1 MKKAKSVYLCQS
13 CGYES
18 GKWLGKCPG
27 CGEWNTFAEE
37 VVTPRKKTEKSASPK
52 TAPVSLADI
61 SLKEKA
67 DRTLSG
73 IGELDRV
80 MGGGIFPASVTLLAG
95 EPGIGKSTL
104 MLQMA
109 LRLRQNGAGVLYI
122 SGEESLQQIKNRAE
136 RLHTGTNQLLLLAE
150 TDVEEILFH
159 LQQHQPRVVII
170 DSIQSIYYQ
179 GLAGAPGNV
188 SQVRECAARLFQYAK
203 ENNCAMFLVGH
214 VTKEGAVAGPK
225 ILEHLVDVVVYFEG
239 NIQQHRI
246 IRTLKNRFGA
256 ANEIGVFEMLS
267 DGLKE
272 VSDPSRIFLNQREGS
287 TVGSSIACS
296 YEGSRPFLVEIQ
308 ALVSRSNYGT
318 PQRTVSGFDYRRL
331 SLILAVL
338 EKHTR
343 QNFGFYDVFVKIA
356 GGLRI
361 ADPAIDL
368 AVAAALYSS
377 RQDQP
382 LRNDVVYIGELG
394 LGGEIRPVSFID
406 KRLLEAEK
414 MGFKQ
419 VYVSSRNTQGVAVP
433 KGITLNIAPVSYIYQ
448 LLRPVSSQT
457 SSGRDE

>member
-1 MKKAKSVYLCQS
+1 MKKAKAVYICQS

-27 CGEWNTFAEE
+27 CDEWNTFAEE
-37 VVTPRKKTEKSASPK
+37 IITPRKKTERKSTAKS
-52 TAPVSLADI
+52 APVSLGDI
-61 SLKEKA
+61 SMKEKSE
-67 DRTLSG
+67 RTTTG
-73 IGELDRV
+73 IAELDRV
-80 MGGGIFPASVTLLAG
+80 LGGGIFPASVALLAG

-109 LRLRQNGAGVLYI
+109 LKLNRNGRNVLYI
-122 SGEESLQQIKNRAE
+122 SGEESPPQIKNRAQ
-136 RLHTGTNQLLLLAE
+136 RLGAGADQLLLLAE

-159 LQQHQPRVVII
+159 LKQSQPEIVII
-170 DSIQSIYYQ
+170 DSIQSIYYSE
-179 GLAGAPGNV
+179 LSGAPGNV
-188 SQVRECAARLFQYAK
+188 SQVRECAAKLFQYAK
-203 ENNCAMFLVGH
+203 ENGCSIFLVGH

-246 IRTLKNRFGA
+246 IRSLKNRFGP

-272 VSDPSRIFLNQREGS
+272 VSDPSKLFLNQREDS

-331 SLILAVL
+331 ALILAVL
-338 EKHTR
+338 EKHAK
-343 QNFGFYDVFVKIA
+343 QNFGIYDVFVKIA

-361 ADPAIDL
+361 DDPAIDL
-368 AVAAALYSS
+368 AVSAALYSS
-377 RQDQP
+377 RQDQL
-382 LRNDVVYIGELG
+382 LRNDTVYIGELG
-394 LGGEIRPVSFID
+394 LGGEIRPVSFVD
-406 KRLLEAEK
+406 KRLQEAQK

-419 VYVSSRNTQGVAVP
+419 VY
-433 KGITLNIAPVSYIYQ
+433 L
-448 LLRPVSSQT
+448 
-457 SSGRDE
+457 SGRNFKDSAIPQNQYLKILTRSSIQELLAPRKN